1 MSCSAP
7 PLPPKDGGRDRAG
20 CRDGRCGRSDLQHRR
35 AQRVESGEGHFPARV
50 AAVEA
55 HLLEEAIDD
64 AEKILVVVDR
74 LIRTH
79 TDILL

>member
-1 MSCSAP
+1 VTPSHHAR
-7 PLPPKDGGRDRAG
+7 GAG
-20 CRDGRCGRSDLQHRR
+20 CRARSDLQHRR

-64 AEKILVVVDR
+64 AEKILVVVDW

-79 TDILL
+79 TDTLLRSWVS